1 MLDPKE
7 LSGPAAARELRR
19 LRKEGGGSPELL
31 EALRQRVLEFEA
43 QYAADVQADA
53 EELREL
59 DEAWS
64 VTDADGL
71 GPMDKVITELSLCQ
85 LLKLIPEAEIDP
97 MRRSGVPVLQGTR
110 FPLYRI
116 LSELA
121 ADHRMSDLAGD
132 YCLDVPTL
140 KGFLEGLA
148 RLFDRPV
155 V

>member
-7 LSGPAAARELRR
+7 LSGPAAARELHR
-19 LRKEGGGSPELL
+19 LKKEGGGPPELL

-53 EELREL
+53 EKLREL

-64 VTDADGL
+64 VTDADGF
-71 GPMDKVITELSLCQ
+71 GPPTEE
-85 LLKLIPEAEIDP
+85 LLRHLLDRIPEAEIDP

-121 ADHRMSDLAGD
+121 ADHRMSDVAGD

-140 KGFLEGLA
+140 RGFLEGLA
-148 RLFDRPV
+148 KLFDRPV